1 MPSTIRRSWKRRS
14 DARPGEIRTAALR
27 LFAERGFGGTKIDDV
42 AHAASVT
49 VGTVYRYFRDKD
61 ALLADL
67 IDTFS
72 AVPLLEEPPR
82 ADDAPM
88 TQLEHL
94 SRLVWTASR
103 AEPHVHLLRL
113 LIAQSG
119 NEPALVERYRTR
131 VIVPAERALAEPI
144 RRLGGTDPD
153 IIAKAVLG
161 ALLGA
166 SVLAATTPNAIV
178 PQLAPFEV
186 TLPVL
191 LGGLVRSGADQPRPV
206 SSPPPTA
213 PTAPSAV
220 RRPDS
225 W

>member
-1 MPSTIRRSWKRRS
+1 MPSTARRSWKRRS
-14 DARPGEIRTAALR
+14 DARPGEIRAAALR
-27 LFAERGFGGTKIDDV
+27 LFAVRGFGGTKIEDV
-42 AHAASVT
+42 ALAASVT

-72 AVPLLEEPPR
+72 AVPLLEELPR
-82 ADDAPM
+82 VDDAPLM
-88 TQLEHL
+88 QLEHL

-113 LIAQSG
+113 LIAQTG

-131 VIVPAERALAEPI
+131 VIVPAERAFAEPI
-144 RRLGGTDPD
+144 RRLGVPDPD
-153 IIAKAVLG
+153 ITAKALLG

-166 SVLAATTPNAIV
+166 SLLAVATPNAII
-178 PQLAPFEV
+178 PQLAPFDI
-186 TLPVL
+186 TIPVL
-191 LGGLVRSGADQPRPV
+191 LGGLVRAPAADR
-206 SSPPPTA
+206 SAGPPTA
-213 PTAPSAV
+213 PVPPNPV